1 MHELICAPCRRY
13 NGQESFREPAIYQGN
28 VDLEAQAKLGLTA
41 ISNANANAA
50 RAIRR
55 WNSVSS
61 LASENSLYTV
71 GCHAAAGP
79 LVSQSSMLSNMSA
92 SDSQALMQSLQ
103 MLCQASHLLLCF
115 AWGSAQRLHLK
126 AAILA

>member
-1 MHELICAPCRRY
+1 M
-13 NGQESFREPAIYQGN
+13 
-28 VDLEAQAKLGLTA
+28 DLETQAKLGLTT

-61 LASENSLYTV
+61 LASDNSLYTV
-71 GCHAAAGP
+71 GSYPAPGP
-79 LVSQSSMLSNMSA
+79 LISQGSMLSNMSA

-103 MLCQASHLLLCF
+103 MLCQASHLLLLLCL
-115 AWGSAQRLHLK
+115 GSSPEIAPQCCDPSLRLSM
-126 AAILA
+126 